1 MIPAGAL
8 MIMGNVFNGILMG
21 EGLMKKIMISM
32 IIATMVNIGLDPVF
46 IFLLGMGVGGAG
58 MATVASQLIAAV
70 YILSQFIRKKT
81 TVPVEWRFKNAN
93 IGVIKEI
100 VAVGFPQTAG
110 QMTMSVSFLFLNR
123 LIMGIDPRALT
134 AFSICGRF
142 DYILIMPILSIATAM
157 ITMMGQNFGRKNYS
171 RVFKIWKIGIITALL
186 LIGFLASVLIL
197 AAPRIYPFFSNVE
210 QVVRYAVL
218 QTRIIEYSFMLA
230 AVAMLSRAS
239 FQAIGRAIP
248 GMIITVIRIAGL
260 AVPMAYFYV
269 RVADL
274 GIYGVW
280 FGIISGNFIAA
291 IISFLWVKR
300 TIGAYATGGGVG
312 APLNVGLEEEL
323 VAD

>member
-1 MIPAGAL
+1 
-8 MIMGNVFNGILMG
+8 MGNVFNGILMG

-32 IIATMVNIGLDPVF
+32 IIATMANIVLDPVF

-58 MATVASQLIAAV
+58 MATVTSQLIAAV
-70 YILSQFIRKKT
+70 YILSLFIQKKT
-81 TVPVEWRFKNAN
+81 IVPIEWRFKNASMR
-93 IGVIKEI
+93 VIKEI
-100 VAVGFPQTAG
+100 IAVGFPQTAG
-110 QMTMSVSFLFLNR
+110 QMTMSISFLFFNR

-157 ITMMGQNFGRKNYS
+157 ITMIGQNFGRKNYS
-171 RVFKIWKIGIITALL
+171 RVIQIWKIGLITALF

-269 RVADL
+269 RVTDL

-280 FGIISGNFIAA
+280 FGIITGNFIAS
-291 IISFLWVKR
+291 IISFIWVKK
-300 TIGAYATGGGVG
+300 TLGAYVSGGVAG
-312 APLNVGLEEEL
+312 ASLNISLEEEL
-323 VAD
+323 VTD